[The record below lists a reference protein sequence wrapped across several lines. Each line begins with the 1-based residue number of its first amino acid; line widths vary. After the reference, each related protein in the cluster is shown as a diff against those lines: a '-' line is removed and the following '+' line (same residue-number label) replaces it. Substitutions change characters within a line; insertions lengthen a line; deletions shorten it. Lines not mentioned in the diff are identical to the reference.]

1 MKKLLIM
8 VTVLSLTAALVG
20 CGSNSTPK
28 PATNP
33 PASSTQLPPGHPGTG
48 TSTSTTPQTGNI
60 SQQNQIESKV
70 TDWLNKSYPGDWKLS
85 GTTLSKGSY
94 TENNNYKIVDGLAN
108 LFPDNM
114 GVSIFVGK
122 EQRISTSIKMGDQRA
137 LDYQVSG
144 AETMAEVFKTGKT
157 VSTQS
162 GGYIKV
168 FMPLKAG
175 SATVAVMTISLPQQ

>member
-1 MKKLLIM
+1 MKKLLSV
-8 VTVLSLTAALVG
+8 VTVLSLAVALVG
-20 CGSNSTPK
+20 CGNTTTPK

-48 TSTSTTPQTGNI
+48 STTTAQPGNVNQQ
-60 SQQNQIESKV
+60 SQVESKV
-70 TDWLNKSYPGDWKLS
+70 TDWLNKNYPGDWKLS

-122 EQRISTSIKMGDQRA
+122 DQRISTSIKMGDQRA

-144 AETMAEVFKTGKT
+144 AETMTEVFKTGKT

-175 SATVAVMTISLPQQ
+175 ATTVGVLTISLPQQ